1 MTVKRFKELNG
12 LYIEKIYGQDRL
24 AYAMSDSSDLYDLI
38 EFAERGGYQGSIIKF
53 YDLKSGAV
61 YTPFDKKRD
70 VMYGRPVF
78 SEGFY
83 YFLQAD
89 YAMKRVTLYKYL
101 PEEILE
107 AVTEFNINEVNLY
120 NLMIIEEKIHVISQD
135 GNEFKCYYPE
145 KITLPLGAHDSVT
158 LISEDRIF
166 IESWVEEG
174 WDDVKDCATD
184 NYKYYDKVIIKDFAG
199 NTISEEVGSIY
210 QADDGTY
217 WIA

>member
-1 MTVKRFKELNG
+1 MIKRFKEING

-38 EFAERGGYQGSIIKF
+38 EYAERGGYQGSIIKF

-89 YAMKRVTLYKYL
+89 YAMKSVTLFKYL
-101 PEEILE
+101 PEKILE
-107 AVTEFNINEVNLY
+107 AVTDFDINEVDLY
-120 NLMIIEEKIHVISQD
+120 NLMIIGEKIHVISQD
-135 GNEFKCYYPE
+135 GNAFRCYYPE
-145 KITLPLGAHDSVT
+145 KITLP
-158 LISEDRIF
+158 
-166 IESWVEEG
+166 
-174 WDDVKDCATD
+174 
-184 NYKYYDKVIIKDFAG
+184 
-199 NTISEEVGSIY
+199 
-210 QADDGTY
+210 
-217 WIA
+217 

>member
-1 MTVKRFKELNG
+1 MIKRFNELNG
-12 LYIEKIYGQDRL
+12 LYIEKIYGQERL

-61 YTPFDKKRD
+61 YTPFEKKRD

-89 YAMKRVTLYKYL
+89 YAMKSVTLYKYL
-101 PEEILE
+101 PEKILE
-107 AVTEFNINEVNLY
+107 AVTEFNIKEVNLY
-120 NLMIIEEKIHVISQD
+120 NLMIIGEKIHVISQD

-145 KITLPLGAHDSVT
+145 KITLPLGTHDSVT
-158 LISEDRIF
+158 LISEDRIY

-174 WDDVKDCATD
+174 WDDAKDCASD
-184 NYKYYDKVIIKDFAG
+184 DYKYYDKVIIKDFAG
-199 NTISEEVGSIY
+199 NIISEEVGSIY